1 MLKDLFTFIRISWYL
16 FNNHPDKVFR
26 RSILVDGVTFYAIYD
41 IDNNQ
46 RLTLQYPMNVWR
58 DCPNRIINR
67 MLQAYGT

>member
-41 IDNNQ
+41 ADNNQ
-46 RLTLQYPMNVWR
+46 RLTLQFPIEAWG
-58 DCPNRIINR
+58 DLSNRKINA
-67 MLQAYGT
+67 MLQPYGT